1 MIFAATCWKVSVEM
15 FILGLTGSIGMG
27 KTVAA
32 RDFAKLGV
40 PVHDSDAVV
49 HRLMGPG
56 GAAVHA
62 VGEVFPDVVKA
73 GAVDRRRLGMQ
84 VFGDPAALQRL
95 EAILH
100 PRVRAAEL
108 RFLGQHARLNTPL
121 VVLDVPLLF
130 ETGGE
135 RRCDAVA
142 VVSAPYRE
150 QRRRVLA
157 RPRMKEER
165 FQQILKYQISDY
177 DKRRA
182 ADFVIHSGLG
192 RAFSLQRIR
201 QIVTLTQ
208 GIVGTHWPPFW
219 QRHG

>member
-1 MIFAATCWKVSVEM
+1 M

-27 KTVAA
+27 KSVAA
-32 RDFAKLGV
+32 RDFAKLGIS
-40 PVHDSDAVV
+40 VHDSDAAV

-56 GAAVHA
+56 GDAVKA
-62 VGEVFPDVVKA
+62 VGDAFPGVVKA
-73 GAVDRRRLGMQ
+73 GSVDRSLLGAQ
-84 VFGDPAALQRL
+84 VFGDDLALRRL

-100 PRVRAAEL
+100 PRVRTAEL
-108 RFLGQHARLNTPL
+108 RFLGQHARLQTPL

-130 ETGGE
+130 DTGGE

-150 QRRRVLA
+150 QRRRVLV
-157 RPRMKEER
+157 RPGMTETK
-165 FQQILKYQISDY
+165 FQNILKHQISDY

-192 RAFSLQRIR
+192 RGFSLQRIR

-208 GIVGTHWPPFW
+208 EFVGSHWPPFW
-219 QRHG
+219 QRRR

>member
-1 MIFAATCWKVSVEM
+1 M

-32 RDFAKLGV
+32 RDFAKLGI
-40 PVHDSDAVV
+40 PVHDSDSVV
-49 HRLMGPG
+49 HRLIGPG
-56 GAAVHA
+56 GDAVRA
-62 VGEVFPDVVKA
+62 VGDAFPGVVNA
-73 GAVDRRRLGMQ
+73 DAVDRGLLGAQ
-84 VFGDPAALQRL
+84 VFDDDLALKRL

-108 RFLGQHARLNTPL
+108 RFLGQHARLQTPL

-142 VVSAPYRE
+142 VVSAPYRV
-150 QRRRVLA
+150 QRRRVLS
-157 RPRMKEER
+157 RPGMTEAK
-165 FQQILKYQISDY
+165 FKSILKHQISDY
-177 DKRRA
+177 EKRRA
-182 ADFVIHSGLG
+182 ADFVIYSGLG
-192 RAFSLQRIR
+192 RGFSLQRIR

-208 GIVGTHWPPFW
+208 GYIGSHWPPFW
-219 QRHG
+219 QRR

>member
-1 MIFAATCWKVSVEM
+1 M

-32 RDFAKLGV
+32 RDFAKLGI

-49 HRLMGPG
+49 HGLIGPG
-56 GAAVHA
+56 GDAVKA
-62 VGEVFPDVVKA
+62 VGDAFPGVVNA
-73 GAVDRRRLGMQ
+73 DAVDRGLLGAQ
-84 VFGDPAALQRL
+84 VFDDDLALKRL

-108 RFLGQHARLNTPL
+108 RFLGQHARLQTPL

-142 VVSAPYRE
+142 VVSAPYRV
-150 QRRRVLA
+150 QRRRVLS
-157 RPRMKEER
+157 RPGMTEAK
-165 FQQILKYQISDY
+165 FKSILKHQISDY
-177 DKRRA
+177 EKRRA
-182 ADFVIHSGLG
+182 ADFVIYSGLG
-192 RAFSLQRIR
+192 RGFSLQRIR

-208 GIVGTHWPPFW
+208 GYIGSHWPPFW
-219 QRHG
+219 QRR

>member
-1 MIFAATCWKVSVEM
+1 M

-32 RDFAKLGV
+32 RDFAKLGI

-49 HRLMGPG
+49 HGLIGPG
-56 GAAVHA
+56 GDAVKV
-62 VGEVFPDVVKA
+62 VGDAFPGVVNA
-73 GAVDRRRLGMQ
+73 DAVDRGLLGAQ
-84 VFGDPAALQRL
+84 VFDDDLALKRL

-108 RFLGQHARLNTPL
+108 RFLGQHARLQTPL

-142 VVSAPYRE
+142 VVSAPYRV
-150 QRRRVLA
+150 QRRRVLS
-157 RPRMKEER
+157 RPGMTEAK
-165 FQQILKYQISDY
+165 FKSILKHQISDY
-177 DKRRA
+177 EKRRA
-182 ADFVIHSGLG
+182 ADFVIYSGLG
-192 RAFSLQRIR
+192 RGFSLQRIR

-208 GIVGTHWPPFW
+208 GYIGSHWPPFW
-219 QRHG
+219 QRR

>member
-1 MIFAATCWKVSVEM
+1 
-15 FILGLTGSIGMG
+15 MG

-32 RDFAKLGV
+32 RDFAKLGI

-49 HRLMGPG
+49 HGLIGPG
-56 GAAVHA
+56 GDAVKV
-62 VGEVFPDVVKA
+62 VGDAFPGVVNA
-73 GAVDRRRLGMQ
+73 DAVDRGLLGAQ
-84 VFGDPAALQRL
+84 VFDDDLALKRL

-108 RFLGQHARLNTPL
+108 RFLGQHARLQTPL

-142 VVSAPYRE
+142 VVSAPYRV
-150 QRRRVLA
+150 QRRRVLS
-157 RPRMKEER
+157 RPGMTEAK
-165 FQQILKYQISDY
+165 FKSILKHQISDY
-177 DKRRA
+177 EKRRA
-182 ADFVIHSGLG
+182 ADFVIYSGLG
-192 RAFSLQRIR
+192 RGFSLQRIR

-208 GIVGTHWPPFW
+208 GYIGSHWPPFW
-219 QRHG
+219 QRR

>member
-1 MIFAATCWKVSVEM
+1 M

-32 RDFAKLGV
+32 RDFAKLGI
-40 PVHDSDAVV
+40 PVHESDAVV
-49 HRLMGPG
+49 HGLIGPG
-56 GAAVHA
+56 GDAVKA
-62 VGEVFPDVVKA
+62 VGDAFPGVVNA
-73 GAVDRRRLGMQ
+73 DAVDRGLLGAQ
-84 VFGDPAALQRL
+84 VFDDDLALKRL

-108 RFLGQHARLNTPL
+108 RFLGQHARLQTPL

-142 VVSAPYRE
+142 VVSAPYRV
-150 QRRRVLA
+150 QRRRVLS
-157 RPRMKEER
+157 RPGMTEAK
-165 FQQILKYQISDY
+165 FKSILKHQISDY
-177 DKRRA
+177 EKRRA
-182 ADFVIHSGLG
+182 ADFMIYSGLG
-192 RAFSLQRIR
+192 RGFSLQRIR

-208 GIVGTHWPPFW
+208 GYIGSHWPPFW
-219 QRHG
+219 QRR

>member
-1 MIFAATCWKVSVEM
+1 M

-32 RDFAKLGV
+32 RDFAKLGI
-40 PVHDSDAVV
+40 PVHESDAVV
-49 HRLMGPG
+49 HGLIGPG
-56 GAAVHA
+56 GDAVKA
-62 VGEVFPDVVKA
+62 VGDAFPGVVNA
-73 GAVDRRRLGMQ
+73 DAVDRGLLGAQ
-84 VFGDPAALQRL
+84 VFDDDLALKRL

-108 RFLGQHARLNTPL
+108 RFLGQHARLQTPL

-142 VVSAPYRE
+142 VVSAPYRV
-150 QRRRVLA
+150 QRRRVLS
-157 RPRMKEER
+157 RPGMTEAK
-165 FQQILKYQISDY
+165 FKSILKHQISDY
-177 DKRRA
+177 EKRRA
-182 ADFVIHSGLG
+182 ADFVIYSGLG
-192 RAFSLQRIR
+192 RGFSLQRIR

-208 GIVGTHWPPFW
+208 GYIGSHWPPFW
-219 QRHG
+219 QRR

>member
-1 MIFAATCWKVSVEM
+1 M

-32 RDFAKLGV
+32 RDFAKLGI
-40 PVHDSDAVV
+40 PVHDSDSVV
-49 HRLMGPG
+49 HRLIGPG
-56 GAAVHA
+56 GDAVRA
-62 VGEVFPDVVKA
+62 VGDAFPGVVNTD
-73 GAVDRRRLGMQ
+73 AVDRGLLGAQ
-84 VFGDPAALQRL
+84 VFDDDLALKRL

-108 RFLGQHARLNTPL
+108 RFLGQHARLQTPL

-142 VVSAPYRE
+142 VVSAPYRV
-150 QRRRVLA
+150 QRRRVLS
-157 RPRMKEER
+157 RPGMTEAK
-165 FQQILKYQISDY
+165 FKSILKHQISDY
-177 DKRRA
+177 EKRRA
-182 ADFVIHSGLG
+182 ADFVIYSGLG
-192 RAFSLQRIR
+192 RGFSLQRIR

-208 GIVGTHWPPFW
+208 GYIGSHWPPFW
-219 QRHG
+219 QRR

>member
-1 MIFAATCWKVSVEM
+1 M

-32 RDFAKLGV
+32 RDFAKLGM

-49 HRLMGPG
+49 HGLIGPG
-56 GAAVHA
+56 GDAVKA
-62 VGEVFPDVVKA
+62 VGDAFPGVVNA
-73 GAVDRRRLGMQ
+73 DAVDRGLLGAQ
-84 VFGDPAALQRL
+84 VFDDDLALKRL

-108 RFLGQHARLNTPL
+108 RFLGQHARLQTPL

-142 VVSAPYRE
+142 VVSAPYRV
-150 QRRRVLA
+150 QRRRVLS
-157 RPRMKEER
+157 RPGMTEAK
-165 FQQILKYQISDY
+165 FKSILKHQISDY
-177 DKRRA
+177 EKRRA
-182 ADFVIHSGLG
+182 ADFVIYSGLG
-192 RAFSLQRIR
+192 RGFSLQRIR

-208 GIVGTHWPPFW
+208 GYIGSHWPPFW
-219 QRHG
+219 QRR

>member
-1 MIFAATCWKVSVEM
+1 M

-32 RDFAKLGV
+32 RDFAKLGM

-49 HRLMGPG
+49 HGLIGPG
-56 GAAVHA
+56 GDAVKA
-62 VGEVFPDVVKA
+62 VGDAFPGVVNA
-73 GAVDRRRLGMQ
+73 DAVDRGLLGAQ
-84 VFGDPAALQRL
+84 VFDDDLALKRL

-108 RFLGQHARLNTPL
+108 RFLGQHARLQTPL

-142 VVSAPYRE
+142 VVSAPYRV
-150 QRRRVLA
+150 QRRRVLSRSGMTEA
-157 RPRMKEER
+157 K
-165 FQQILKYQISDY
+165 FKSILEHQISDY
-177 DKRRA
+177 EKRRA
-182 ADFVIHSGLG
+182 ADFVIYSGLG
-192 RAFSLQRIR
+192 RGFSLQRIR

-208 GIVGTHWPPFW
+208 GYIGSHWPPFW
-219 QRHG
+219 QRR

>member
-1 MIFAATCWKVSVEM
+1 M

-32 RDFAKLGV
+32 RDFAKLGI
-40 PVHDSDAVV
+40 PVHESDAIV
-49 HRLMGPG
+49 HGLIGPG
-56 GAAVHA
+56 GDAVKA
-62 VGEVFPDVVKA
+62 VGDAFPGVVNA
-73 GAVDRRRLGMQ
+73 DAVDRGLLGAQ
-84 VFGDPAALQRL
+84 VFDDDLALKRL

-108 RFLGQHARLNTPL
+108 RFLGQHARLQTPL

-142 VVSAPYRE
+142 VVSAPYRV
-150 QRRRVLA
+150 QRRRVLS
-157 RPRMKEER
+157 RPGMTEAK
-165 FQQILKYQISDY
+165 FKSILKHQISDY
-177 DKRRA
+177 EKRRA
-182 ADFVIHSGLG
+182 ADFVIYSGLG
-192 RAFSLQRIR
+192 RGFSLQRIR

-208 GIVGTHWPPFW
+208 GYIGSHWPPFW
-219 QRHG
+219 QRR

>member
-1 MIFAATCWKVSVEM
+1 M

-32 RDFAKLGV
+32 RDFAKLGM

-49 HRLMGPG
+49 HGLIGPG
-56 GAAVHA
+56 GDAVKA
-62 VGEVFPDVVKA
+62 VGDAFPGVVNA
-73 GAVDRRRLGMQ
+73 DAVDRGLLGAQ
-84 VFGDPAALQRL
+84 VFDDDLALKRL

-108 RFLGQHARLNTPL
+108 RFLGQHARLQTPL

-142 VVSAPYRE
+142 VVSAPYRV
-150 QRRRVLA
+150 QRRRVLSRSGMTEA
-157 RPRMKEER
+157 K
-165 FQQILKYQISDY
+165 FKSILKHQISDY
-177 DKRRA
+177 EKRRA
-182 ADFVIHSGLG
+182 AEFVIYSGLG
-192 RAFSLQRIR
+192 RGFSLQRIR

-208 GIVGTHWPPFW
+208 GYIGSHWPPFW
-219 QRHG
+219 QCR